1 MRPLVS
7 ILVPC
12 HNSEAWIDRTLES
25 ALAQTYPH
33 CEIIVV
39 DDGSTDG
46 TPARLRG
53 YEARGVRI
61 VTQANRGA
69 SAARNR
75 ALAEASGELIQFL
88 DADDLLAPDKIAAQV
103 VLLEQR
109 GFDLVAS
116 GAWGRFV
123 DNPADAQFAEQPIW
137 RDLRPIDFLVACAL
151 EELMFPP
158 SAWLVPRRLCD
169 KAGAWDETIS
179 TNDDGEYMSRVLA
192 ASNGIAFCAA
202 ARTYYRSGNPQS
214 YGSRRSLGAADS
226 DLRAWNATVGVM
238 QSLESSARVAT
249 AAATGYQRIQAA
261 YYGQFPEVVDI
272 AARRERELGGGAYR
286 FNGGWYFRA
295 IVRLFGWKRA
305 MRMRHA
311 KAALWQS

>member
-7 ILVPC
+7 ILIPSY
-12 HNSEAWIDRTLES
+12 NSEAWIDRTLES
-25 ALAQTYPH
+25 ALAQTYPQ

-46 TPARLRG
+46 TLTRLRG

-75 ALAEASGELIQFL
+75 ALADASGELIQFL

-103 VLLEQR
+103 ALLEQR
-109 GFDLVAS
+109 GFNLVAS
-116 GAWGRFV
+116 GAWARFV
-123 DNPADAQFAEQPIW
+123 DNPADSQFAEQPIW
-137 RDLRPIDFLVACAL
+137 RDLRPIDFLVTCAL
-151 EELMFPP
+151 EELVFPP

-169 KAGAWDETIS
+169 QAGGWNETIS
-179 TNDDGEYMSRVLA
+179 MNDDGEYMSRVLA
-192 ASNGIAFCAA
+192 ESDGIAFCAE
-202 ARTYYRSGNPQS
+202 ARTYYRSGNPLS
-214 YGSRRSLGAADS
+214 HGSRRSAGAADS
-226 DLRAWNATVGVM
+226 DLRAWNAIVGVM

-249 AAATGYQRIQAA
+249 AAATGYQRIQAT
-261 YYGQFPEVVDI
+261 YYGQFPEVVDV
-272 AARRERELGGGAYR
+272 AALKERELGGGAYR